1 MKNNK
6 NISVSPVG
14 LKGKEVSDRMKELMG
29 ITSINENKSNS
40 VVELTK
46 IGPDGKA
53 YAIIRENHKYFI
65 KVTDKKSGLLA
76 EDFKYIGGLQ
86 NKQSEAYGSYA
97 NAIKHLNLNFKSL
110 AEAYGTGGDI
120 NAFKNDNLLSEAGI
134 AGFSTQNGNGFS
146 GQGNMEGNTSLYEE
160 EEAKNNP
167 WAICTASVGREDK
180 AKFEACVADVK
191 KEKGITEGYDD
202 EPYYDDVKGKSS
214 NRWDSDD
221 ADEDESDDA
230 EDMSEAELAIDAVL
244 KENTGKKLS
253 IVFAM
258 ENMDAIIESMEEVKK
273 KVE

>member
-86 NKQSEAYGSYA
+86 NKQNEAYNSYA

-120 NAFKNDNLLSEAGI
+120 NAFKNDNLISEAGV
-134 AGFSTQNGNGFS
+134 AGFSTQAGSGFS
-146 GQGNMEGNTSLYEE
+146 NQGNMEGNTSLYEE
-160 EEAKNNP
+160 EVN
-167 WAICTASVGREDK
+167 
-180 AKFEACVADVK
+180 
-191 KEKGITEGYDD
+191 EGYDD

-214 NRWDSDD
+214 DRWDSDD
-221 ADEDESDDA
+221 ADEKEDDDA

-273 KVE
+273 KVD

>member
-6 NISVSPVG
+6 INPVG

-46 IGPDGKA
+46 IGPDGKS

-65 KVTDKKSGLLA
+65 KVTDKQSGLIA

-86 NKQSEAYGSYA
+86 NKQSEAYPSYA

-110 AEAYGTGGDI
+110 AEAYGQGGDI
-120 NAFKNDNLLSEAGI
+120 NAFKNDNLLSEAGV
-134 AGFSTQNGNGFS
+134 AGFSQYGGNGF
-146 GQGNMEGNTSLYEE
+146 GNQGNLDGNTPLFEE
-160 EEAKNNP
+160 EV
-167 WAICTASVGREDK
+167 S
-180 AKFEACVADVK
+180 
-191 KEKGITEGYDD
+191 EGYDD

-230 EDMSEAELAIDAVL
+230 EDEDLSEAEKAIDAVL
-244 KENTGKKLS
+244 KENSGKKLS
-253 IVFAM
+253 ILYAM
-258 ENMDAIIESMEEVKK
+258 ENMDKIIDSIDVKK